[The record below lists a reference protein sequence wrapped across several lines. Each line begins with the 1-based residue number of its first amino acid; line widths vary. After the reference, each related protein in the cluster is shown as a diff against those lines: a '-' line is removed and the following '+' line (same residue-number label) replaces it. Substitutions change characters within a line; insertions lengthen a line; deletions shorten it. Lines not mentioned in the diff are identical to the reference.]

1 MDFQNIKWNK
11 QTYQKFIKHLKTIS
25 EKDYQKF
32 HQKLLKNEKI
42 KVLGIRTPKLK
53 EIARQI
59 SKTDYLKFIKYN
71 THTYYEENIIHGLLL
86 GFIKDD
92 NILNL
97 IDDFI
102 PYIDNWATCDVTCA
116 NLKIFKKLNI
126 NQTKKY
132 LQSSNPW
139 EIRFGLVILLDHYIE
154 KENLSYIFI
163 TCNTVKNDHYY
174 VKMAIAWLLSIC
186 YIKYPEITL
195 KYLKSGDL
203 DNFTYNKT
211 ISKIC
216 ESLRVSKETKE
227 KLKKLKRK

>member
-11 QTYQKFIKHLKTIS
+11 QTYQKFIKYLKTIS

-53 EIARQI
+53 EIAHQI

-102 PYIDNWATCDVTCA
+102 PYIDNWATCDVTCT

-163 TCNTVKNDHYY
+163 T
-174 VKMAIAWLLSIC
+174 
-186 YIKYPEITL
+186 
-195 KYLKSGDL
+195 
-203 DNFTYNKT
+203 
-211 ISKIC
+211 
-216 ESLRVSKETKE
+216 
-227 KLKKLKRK
+227 

>member
-11 QTYQKFIKHLKTIS
+11 QTYQKFIKYLKTIS
-25 EKDYQKF
+25 EKNYQKF

-42 KVLGIRTPKLK
+42 KVLGVRTPKLK

-86 GFIKDD
+86 GIIKDD

-102 PYIDNWATCDVTCA
+102 PYIDNWATCDITCA
-116 NLKIFKKLNI
+116 NLKIFKKINI

-132 LQSSNPW
+132 LKSSNPW

-154 KENLSYIFI
+154 KENINYIFI
-163 TCNTVKNDHYY
+163 TCNIVKNDHYY

-195 KYLKSGDL
+195 KYLKNVDL

>member
-11 QTYQKFIKHLKTIS
+11 QTYQKFIKYLKTIS

-195 KYLKSGDL
+195 KYLKNSLL

>member
-11 QTYQKFIKHLKTIS
+11 QTYQKFIKYLKTIS

-97 IDDFI
+97 TDDFI

-195 KYLKSGDL
+195 KYLKNGDL
-203 DNFTYNKT
+203 DNFTYNNT